1 MDEFIKLI
9 KTIYN
14 VEDQALQQMAD
25 MLKTRNFRK
34 GDFLVRADE
43 VSKNYYFLS
52 SGLVKLFFDNGDK
65 NFIMTF
71 FKEHSFFTELSSFN
85 SGEPSKYMLS
95 AIEPVEL
102 LYISK
107 FEITKLC
114 QQYHSIDTLF
124 RKLNETAS
132 ARMMIRISEFLE
144 CDAKNRYSNF
154 LQHSPDLLQRIS
166 LGDLADYLGI
176 TQFPSAEFV
185 GKSDFLSFVKN
196 ILCYPK

>member
-1 MDEFIKLI
+1 MDEFIKSI
-9 KTIYN
+9 NTIYN
-14 VEDQALQQMAD
+14 VEDQALQQMKNL
-25 MLKTRNFRK
+25 LKTKSFQK
-34 GDFLVRADE
+34 GDFLVKADE

-85 SGEPSKYMLS
+85 SGQPSKYILV

-114 QQYHSIDTLF
+114 QQHHSIDTLF
-124 RKLNETAS
+124 RKLNEIAS
-132 ARMMIRISEFLE
+132 VRMMIRISEFLE
-144 CDAKNRYSNF
+144 YDAKSRYSNF
-154 LQHSPDLLQRIS
+154 LKHSCDLLQRIS

-176 TQFPSAEFV
+176 TQVS
-185 GKSDFLSFVKN
+185 LSRIRGQK
-196 ILCYPK
+196 